1 MICLSQRPELDQ
13 AAQTNPEI
21 NIETAAIAAIA
32 LDAVISIDSEGIVAA
47 WNPQA
52 ETVFGWS
59 HAEAIGVAIAD
70 LIIPEEDRDSHW
82 KGLSNYLK
90 TGVGPVLNQRIEVG
104 AVTKSGASIPVEL
117 AITPVTLGDK
127 LYFTAF
133 LRDISD
139 RVMAEQKLQA
149 LAVQLEGRVQERT
162 AELAEKN
169 VALELAQAEARHGGE
184 ELQRF
189 IDSMLTMNGK
199 FGLDGVPIMI
209 NKAGLVAG
217 ELNPETLG
225 LQPIWKHPFCEYD
238 PPVSQR
244 LRDSVIQ
251 AAAGT
256 ATIYEDVFLL
266 LGTRIPVEI
275 NMVPVFDSAGKIEY
289 VLGEARDIS
298 GRKAVENELL
308 RRTQQLEASN
318 KELEAFCYSVSHDLR
333 APLRAIDGYA
343 HALKEDYSGALDESA
358 MDYLSRIRGSA
369 QKMAQL
375 IDDLLN
381 LSRLALIKLRYSEV
395 DLSRLASE
403 IVEDLRTREPE
414 RQVKVTVASNMKVTA
429 DNTLLNSLMTNLISN
444 AWKFTGREESAEIE
458 IGTQALCGEEV
469 FFVRDNGAGF
479 DMAYVKKLF
488 GVFER
493 LHSPKEF
500 PGSGIGLATSSRI
513 VERHNGKIWAEG
525 KEGEG
530 ATFYFT
536 LGSQGQVAT

>member
-1 MICLSQRPELDQ
+1 MDQ

-52 ETVFGWS
+52 EAVFGWS
-59 HAEAIGVAIAD
+59 REEAIGVAIAD
-70 LIIPEEDRDSHW
+70 LIIPEAGRESHW
-82 KGLSNYLK
+82 KGLENYLK
-90 TGVGPVLNQRIEVG
+90 TGNGPVLNQRIEVG
-104 AVTKSGASIPVEL
+104 ATTKGGVSIPIEL

-127 LYFTAF
+127 LFFTAF
-133 LRDISD
+133 LRDIST
-139 RVMAEQKLQA
+139 RVRAEKELQD
-149 LAVQLEGRVQERT
+149 LAVQLEARVQERT

-169 VALELAQAEARHGGE
+169 VALELAQAEARRGRE
-184 ELQRF
+184 DLQRF

-209 NKAGLVAG
+209 NKAGMVAG
-217 ELNPETLG
+217 EFNPETLG
-225 LQPIWKHPFCEYD
+225 LKPIWQHPFCEFD
-238 PPVSQR
+238 PSVSQR

-256 ATIYEDVFLL
+256 ATIYEDVFLI
-266 LGTRIPVEI
+266 LGTRTPVEI

-298 GRKAVENELL
+298 ARKAIENELI

-358 MDYLSRIRGSA
+358 MEYLSRIRGSA

-414 RQVKVTVASNMKVTA
+414 RQVKVTIASNMNVTA
-429 DNTLLNSLMTNLISN
+429 DNTLLDSLMTNLISN
-444 AWKFTGREESAEIE
+444 AWKFTGREESAAIQ
-458 IGTQALCGEEV
+458 IGIQPLCGESV

-500 PGSGIGLATSSRI
+500 PGSGIGLAISARI

-536 LGSQGQVAT
+536 LGLQGQIAS

>member
-1 MICLSQRPELDQ
+1 MDQ
-13 AAQTNPEI
+13 SAQSSSET
-21 NIETAAIAAIA
+21 NIESAAIAAIA
-32 LDAVISIDSEGIVAA
+32 LDAVISIDTAGIVAA
-47 WNPQA
+47 WNPHA

-59 HAEAIGVAIAD
+59 REEAIGVPIAD
-70 LIIPEEDRDSHW
+70 LIIPEADRERHW
-82 KGLSNYLK
+82 NGLEKYLR

-104 AVTKSGASIPVEL
+104 AVTKSGTPIPIEL
-117 AITPVTLGDK
+117 AITPVKLGEK
-127 LYFTAF
+127 LFFTAF
-133 LRDISD
+133 LRDIST
-139 RVMAEQKLQA
+139 RIKAERELQD
-149 LAVQLEGRVQERT
+149 LAVQLEARVQERT

-169 VALELAQAEARHGGE
+169 VALELAQTEAKRGRE
-184 ELQRF
+184 DLQRF

-209 NKAGLVAG
+209 NKAGMVAG
-217 ELNPETLG
+217 NFDPETLG
-225 LQPIWKHPFCEYD
+225 MKPIWKHPFCEFD
-238 PPVSQR
+238 PSVSQR
-244 LRDSVIQ
+244 LRESVIQ
-251 AAAGT
+251 AATGAGN
-256 ATIYEDVFLL
+256 IYEDVFLI
-266 LGTRIPVEI
+266 LGTRTPVEI
-275 NMVPVFDSAGKIEY
+275 NMVPVFDSAGNVEY

-298 GRKAVENELL
+298 ARKAVENELL
-308 RRTQQLEASN
+308 KRTQQLEASN

-358 MDYLSRIRGSA
+358 IDYLSRIRGSA

-403 IVEDLRTREPE
+403 TVEDLRTREPE
-414 RQVKVTVASNMKVTA
+414 RLAKVSIAANLKIVADS
-429 DNTLLNSLMTNLISN
+429 TLMNSLVTNLISN
-444 AWKFTGREESAEIE
+444 AWKFTSHEESAEIE
-458 IGTQALCGEEV
+458 IGSQTVKGEEV

-500 PGSGIGLATSSRI
+500 PGSGIGLATAARI
-513 VERHNGKIWAEG
+513 VERHGGKIWAVG

-536 LGSQGQVAT
+536 LGVHHDFES

>member
-1 MICLSQRPELDQ
+1 MDQ
-13 AAQTNPEI
+13 SASSTPDI
-21 NIETAAIAAIA
+21 NIEASSIAAIA
-32 LDAVISIDSEGIVAA
+32 LDAIISIDSAGIVAA

-52 ETVFGWS
+52 EIIFGWS
-59 HAEAIGVAIAD
+59 REEAIGVAVAD
-70 LIIPEEDRDSHW
+70 LIIPEADRASHW
-82 KGLSNYLK
+82 KGLENFHR
-90 TGVGPVLNQRIEVG
+90 TGEGPVINQRIEVG
-104 AVTKSGASIPVEL
+104 AVTKDGSSIPVEL
-117 AITPVTLGDK
+117 AVTPIVLGEK

-133 LRDISD
+133 MRDISA
-139 RVMAEQKLQA
+139 RVRAERELQA
-149 LAVQLEGRVQERT
+149 LAVELEARVQERT

-169 VALELAQAEARHGGE
+169 VALELAQAEAKRGRE
-184 ELQRF
+184 ELQQF

-225 LQPIWKHPFCEYD
+225 LQPIWQHPFCEYD

-244 LRDSVIQ
+244 LRDSVIL
-251 AAAGT
+251 AASGT

-266 LGTRIPVEI
+266 LGTRTPVEI
-275 NMVPVFDSAGKIEY
+275 NMVPVVDSAGKIEY
-289 VLGEARDIS
+289 VLGEARDITS
-298 GRKAVENELL
+298 RKAVENELL
-308 RRTQQLEASN
+308 KRTRQLEASN

-343 HALKEDYSGALDESA
+343 HALKEDYSGALDVKG

-381 LSRLALIKLRYSEV
+381 LSRLALIKLRYSDV
-395 DLSRLASE
+395 NLSRLASE
-403 IVEDLRTREPE
+403 IVEDLRTREPD
-414 RQVKVTVASNMKVTA
+414 RQVKVTIALNMNVTA
-429 DNTLLNSLMTNLISN
+429 DSTLLNSLMTNLISN
-444 AWKFTGREESAEIE
+444 AWKFTGNRESAEIH
-458 IGTQALCGEEV
+458 IGHQSLGGEDV
-469 FFVRDNGAGF
+469 FFIRDNGAGF
-479 DMAYVKKLF
+479 DMAYAKKLF

-500 PGSGIGLATSSRI
+500 PGSGIGLAISARI

-525 KEGEG
+525 KEDGG

-536 LGSQGQVAT
+536 LGSQSQVAG